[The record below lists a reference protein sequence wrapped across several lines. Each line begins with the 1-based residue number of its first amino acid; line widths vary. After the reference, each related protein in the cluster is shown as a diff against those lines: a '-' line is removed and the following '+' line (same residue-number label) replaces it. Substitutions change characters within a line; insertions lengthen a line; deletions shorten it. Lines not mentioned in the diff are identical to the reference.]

1 MSVPSSLSL
10 GAHFSQADMNL
21 FRKMLMTPSSMGM
34 AMELIKDRGLFCFA
48 SILMTD
54 PNEVII
60 TPKHMIASSI
70 GSATAG
76 RSTMELEALR

>member
-1 MSVPSSLSL
+1 
-10 GAHFSQADMNL
+10 MNL

-54 PNEVII
+54 PSEVTIP
-60 TPKHMIASSI
+60 PKHMIASSI
-70 GSATAG
+70 GSTTTA
-76 RSTMELEALR
+76 RNTMELETPR